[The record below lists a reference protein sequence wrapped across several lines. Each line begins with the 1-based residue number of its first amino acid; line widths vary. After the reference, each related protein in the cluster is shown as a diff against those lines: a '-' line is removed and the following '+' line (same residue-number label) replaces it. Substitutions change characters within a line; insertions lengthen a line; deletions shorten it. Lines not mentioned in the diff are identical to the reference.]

1 MDDERTGVI
10 ELVTAFRTGTI
21 DLGEV
26 LERLAS
32 RGVLPESEYRAG
44 VETLTR
50 WREEQALDDISVD
63 TLVTRLGEMRE
74 AYDDATVVSPR
85 ADAGTADDAT
95 VVAPRAGGAVDA
107 EGDATRVEPIAPAPA
122 GGPHVTGSTGPA
134 GITGSTSGAAGWEKL
149 AEAAGGEVA
158 AVGMVLKGRFHLERE
173 LGRGGMGVV
182 FLAVDERK
190 IEARDRDPYVA
201 VKVLNDDFRRHP
213 DSLIAL
219 QRESRRSQALA
230 HDNIVRVY
238 DFDKAG
244 TIVFMTME
252 YIEGNDL
259 RTLIREQAYN
269 GMPLAKARP
278 LIEGMA
284 RALGRAH
291 VAGVVHSD
299 FKPGNVMVAA
309 DGVPKVFDFGIA
321 RAGKH
326 SAGASGEQT
335 VFDASTLGALT
346 PAYASLEMIQGK
358 DPTPSDDIYA
368 LGCVCFE
375 LLTGKHPFD
384 KVSAEVAL
392 REGRKPPPVP
402 GLTRRQYRALCDA
415 VAFTRERRLPR
426 VELLVEGLREVGAG
440 ERLKPLA
447 GWGIGAI
454 VIAGAGAWGV
464 SNHMHDRRIA
474 MIIAGFEDEGEGGY
488 SDEIQAAAALAGLDE
503 DDRRKLV
510 LDQNELIESF
520 LLRRLENLWDPA
532 RGRYAYAEAMAVFS
546 LRDDLRLY
554 SPRLDARR
562 EEMQRE
568 KFAVLNDLDG
578 ELAGE
583 IAAGRIFGDRSDGAV
598 ATLAKVRAVDP
609 DSALLRHPALELAYD
624 EAVAAALEAGELE
637 RARGQL
643 AQARQV
649 LPDSLRLQLRAGEL
663 EVAGLAERERERAD
677 RVALRD
683 AQHAREVLAGRVASP
698 STEPGWRDDVA
709 AAMDVLEAD
718 DSGQSEELVQALARA
733 IAAEASRVDEPV
745 ELAHGRSLV
754 EFGLRHAPD
763 STVLLEQRD
772 RLQGMHSRLQEQLAQ
787 ESSRAEVA
795 ARTESV
801 RHAIAA
807 SDLERARQSL
817 LRIQTLDPGNRFL
830 VEEGPRLLEGGYLQ
844 GAGASFDAG
853 DHREAVALLEQGVQT
868 LGDRARL
875 NTALE
880 RYALATRV
888 LEAGDEPL
896 SAAAHAELRERLEA
910 AYLADAVGMAEMEA
924 RLRAQG
930 HLREATLG
938 ERIDRLAPAALVPD
952 ARPARTHSPDA
963 TAAAG
968 SVDARPVS
976 VEDPLPPVPTGPD
989 PCGQPGLVGRGRFC
1003 HDTIG
1008 GARGP
1013 TLVVVPGI
1021 DGGKPYALT
1030 RAQVTVSEFNRFCA
1044 DTGKCRVRPI
1054 ADAALGALP
1063 VENITPSQSRDYA
1076 RWLIH
1081 ASGGWRYRLPTE
1093 AEWTHAAKAGADW
1106 RQAPDSNC
1114 IPPTASA
1121 SEAGAPVSGRGR
1133 EPNPWGLLNMT
1144 GNVWEQTTRGEG
1156 VVLRG
1161 GSFLSYWSECTVDAR
1176 REGGSAQRDVG
1187 LRLLRELK

>member
-1 MDDERTGVI
+1 MAEEDTSVV
-10 ELVTAFRTGTI
+10 ELVTAFRTGRI

-26 LERLAS
+26 LQRLAS
-32 RGVLPESEYRAG
+32 RGALPESEYLEG
-44 VETLTR
+44 VQTLTR
-50 WREEQALDDISVD
+50 FREEQALDDITIS
-63 TLVTRLGEMRE
+63 TLVARLGEMRS
-74 AYDDATVVSPR
+74 AHDDATVVSPCV
-85 ADAGTADDAT
+85 DAGSAGDMT
-95 VVAPRAGGAVDA
+95 VVAPRAGGPGGTP
-107 EGDATRVEPIAPAPA
+107 GDDEAATRVEPIAPRPA
-122 GGPHVTGSTGPA
+122 NGPHVTGA
-134 GITGSTSGAAGWEKL
+134 TGSTSAGWERL
-149 AEAAGGEVA
+149 AEEAGGEVA
-158 AVGMVLKGRFHLERE
+158 SVGMLLKGRFQLERE

-219 QRESRRSQALA
+219 QRESRRSQSLA

-252 YIEGNDL
+252 YIAGDDL
-259 RTLIREQAYN
+259 RTVIREQAYN

-291 VAGVVHSD
+291 AAGVVHSD
-299 FKPGNVMVAA
+299 FKPGNVMVTG

-326 SAGASGEQT
+326 AASASGEQT

-384 KVSAEVAL
+384 KLSAEVAL
-392 REGRKPPPVP
+392 REGRKPPAVP
-402 GLTRRQYRALCDA
+402 GLTKRQYRTLCDA
-415 VAFTRERRLPR
+415 VAFTRERRLAR
-426 VELLVEGLREVGAG
+426 VELLVEGLREVGIR
-440 ERLKPLA
+440 ERLKPLV
-447 GWGIGAI
+447 GYGVGAI
-454 VIAGAGAWGV
+454 VLVGAAAWGV
-464 SNHMHDRRIA
+464 SQHMHDRQIA
-474 MIIAGFEDEGEGGY
+474 MVIAGFEDGGEGGFA
-488 SDEIQAAAALAGLDE
+488 DEAQAAAALSGLGE

-520 LLRRLENLWDPA
+520 LLRRLEDLWSPA
-532 RGRYAYAEAMAVFS
+532 QGRYGFTEAMAVFS

-554 SPRLDARR
+554 SPRLDARH

-568 KFAVLNDLDG
+568 KFAALNALDA

-583 IAAGRIFGDRSDGAV
+583 IAEGRIFGDQPGNAL
-598 ATLAKVRAVDP
+598 ATLDKVRAVDP
-609 DSALLRHPALELAYD
+609 DSALLHHPGLELAYD
-624 EAVAAALEAGELE
+624 DAVADAIGAGELE
-637 RARGQL
+637 RARRQL
-643 AQARQV
+643 AQARQA

-663 EVAGLAERERERAD
+663 EVAGLAERERGQAERI
-677 RVALRD
+677 ALRD
-683 AQHAREVLAGRVASP
+683 VQHAREVLAGRVVSR
-698 STEPGWRDDVA
+698 STDPGWRDDVT
-709 AAMDVLEAD
+709 AAMEVLGAD
-718 DSGQSEELVQALARA
+718 GSAQTDELVQALARA
-733 IAAEASRVDEPV
+733 IAAEAARVDEPV

-763 STVLLEQRD
+763 SAPLLAQRE
-772 RLQGMHSRLQEQLAQ
+772 RLQAMHAQLQERLAE
-787 ESSRAEVA
+787 ESIAAEVA

-801 RHAIAA
+801 RHAVAA
-807 SDLERARQSL
+807 SDLERAHDAL
-817 LRIQTLDPGNRFL
+817 LRIQALDPDSRFL
-830 VEEGPRLLEGGYLQ
+830 AEEGPGLLEQAYLEH
-844 GAGASFDAG
+844 AAAVFDSG
-853 DHREAVALLEQGVQT
+853 EHRQAAALLEQGTQA
-868 LGDRARL
+868 LGDRAGLR
-875 NTALE
+875 TVHE
-880 RYALATRV
+880 RYALAALV
-888 LEAGDEPL
+888 LETGDEPL
-896 SAAAHAELRERLEA
+896 SEQARAGARERLEA
-910 AYLADAVGMAEMEA
+910 AYRADPVGMAEMEA

-930 HLREATLG
+930 LLSEASLG
-938 ERIDRLAPAALVPD
+938 ERIDGLGPAAQVPD
-952 ARPARTHSPDA
+952 ARPGGARPSGETASPDSA
-963 TAAAG
+963 
-968 SVDARPVS
+968 SEQPVDI
-976 VEDPLPPVPTGPD
+976 EDPLPPVPAGPD

-1008 GARGP
+1008 ETRGP

-1021 DGGKPYALT
+1021 GGGKPYALT

-1044 DTGKCRVRPI
+1044 DTGTCRVRPVS
-1054 ADAALGALP
+1054 DPALGALP
-1063 VENITPSQSRDYA
+1063 IENITPTQSRAYA
-1076 RWLIH
+1076 RWLVH
-1081 ASGGWRYRLPTE
+1081 ATGGWRYRLPTE

-1106 RQAPDSNC
+1106 RQAGDSNC

-1121 SEAGAPVSGRGR
+1121 AQAGGAPVSGRGR
-1133 EPNPWGLLNMT
+1133 EPNPWGLLNLT

-1176 REGGSAQRDVG
+1176 REGAGPAQRDVG